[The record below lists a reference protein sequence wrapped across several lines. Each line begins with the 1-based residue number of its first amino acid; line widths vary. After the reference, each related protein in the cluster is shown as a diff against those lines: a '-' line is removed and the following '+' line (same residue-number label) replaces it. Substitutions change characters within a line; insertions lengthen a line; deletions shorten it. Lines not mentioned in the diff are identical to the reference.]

1 MLPPYI
7 DKETVIATL
16 KTHLTETDKTLVDWE
31 AVIADGEIY
40 PHKVNGIEGCFI
52 YSVRTPSNGFVTEF
66 LHPITGSIVDY
77 DPFVDK
83 EVYMGRK
90 EGVIPR

>member
-1 MLPPYI
+1 MLPPYV

-16 KTHLTETDKTLVDWE
+16 KTHLTESDKNKVDWE

-40 PHKVNGIEGCFI
+40 PHKMNGIEGCFI
-52 YSVRTPSNGFVTEF
+52 YNVETPTNGFVTEF
-66 LHPITGSIVDY
+66 LHPITGTIVY
-77 DPFVDK
+77 FDPFTDK

-90 EGVIPR
+90 EGEIW